1 MNTDKSSL
9 EAESQPSCLG
19 AVMRSVLLLNFKY
32 KPK

>member
-1 MNTDKSSL
+1 MNTDKSLL
-9 EAESQPSCLG
+9 EAQNQPSFLG